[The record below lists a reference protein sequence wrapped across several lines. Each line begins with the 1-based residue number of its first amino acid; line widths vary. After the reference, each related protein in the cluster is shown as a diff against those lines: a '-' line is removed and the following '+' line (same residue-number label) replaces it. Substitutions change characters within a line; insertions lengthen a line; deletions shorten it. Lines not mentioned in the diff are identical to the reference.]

1 MSGAVPSST
10 FDIETV
16 GVATILRLLLDL
28 SWMNFIVDLNIK
40 VQLIDSDDM
49 LSSVILK
56 TSSEECLGE
65 EESTDPEHSWSASV
79 DPFPQELDPI
89 VQVLDP

>member
-1 MSGAVPSST
+1 
-10 FDIETV
+10 
-16 GVATILRLLLDL
+16 
-28 SWMNFIVDLNIK
+28 MNFIVDLDIK
-40 VQLIDSDDM
+40 VQLIDGDDM

-65 EESTDPEHSWSASV
+65 EESTDPVHSWSASV
-79 DPFPQELDPI
+79 YPFPQELDPI